1 MFKPSESY
9 RIVII
14 FVAAVQKMFEVFV
27 SNGSA
32 VGFLGLV
39 QLRINVLV
47 LLFLL
52 TIRTAGATKACETAI
67 LVLIFCDFLT
77 VSNFFL
83 RYVFLLTVRKYF

>member
-14 FVAAVQKMFEVFV
+14 FVAAVRKMFEVFV

-47 LLFLL
+47 LLFLFL
-52 TIRTAGATKACETAI
+52 TIRTAGATKACKTAI
-67 LVLIFCDFLT
+67 LVLILCIIRANQIF
-77 VSNFFL
+77 
-83 RYVFLLTVRKYF
+83 

>member
-14 FVAAVQKMFEVFV
+14 FVAAVRKMFEVFV

-47 LLFLL
+47 LLFLFL
-52 TIRTAGATKACETAI
+52 TIRTAGATSLKHAKQQ
-67 LVLIFCDFLT
+67 FL
-77 VSNFFL
+77 F
-83 RYVFLLTVRKYF
+83 